1 MKVICIKEFGL
12 GFASAPAI
20 EPYYRWHKK
29 MKSQLLFGYIMI
41 YALKIENYLMQF
53 GK

>member
-20 EPYYRWHKK
+20 EPYYRWHK